1 VINTA
6 PQILMYQALGAEPPE
21 FAHMPMV
28 LGPDGKKLSKR
39 HAAVSVLEYRDL
51 GYLPDAVL
59 NYLVRLGWSHGD
71 QEIFTRDELIRL
83 FDWEH
88 VGSGSGRYDQK
99 KFLHVSAE
107 HLRALP
113 HAELGKRVT
122 PFLAKRGLEVSDD
135 DATLLAALPYLTP
148 RASTLIE
155 LADAAD
161 YFLRDKPVFDEKA
174 QRKFLV
180 PGNVEMLRELTRRVE
195 AAEFTIEGLEASVH
209 AWLEETG
216 LTMKNVAQP
225 ARVALSGRTRS
236 PGLYEVMVV
245 LGRER
250 TLERLTAGA
259 ALAEAGQDLSA

>member
-1 VINTA
+1 
-6 PQILMYQALGAEPPE
+6 
-21 FAHMPMV
+21 MV

-39 HAAVSVLEYRDL
+39 HAAVSVLEYRDM

-71 QEIFTRDELIRL
+71 QEIFTRAELVEL
-83 FDWEH
+83 FNWEH

-113 HAELGKRVT
+113 HDELAKWVV
-122 PFLAKRGLEVSDD
+122 PFLAKRGLEVTADD
-135 DATLLAALPYLTP
+135 TTLRAALPYLTP

-161 YFLRDKPVFDEKA
+161 YFLRDEPVFDDKA
-174 QRKFLV
+174 RRKFLI
-180 PGNVEMLRELTRRVE
+180 PENAEILRELTRRIE
-195 AAEFTIEGLEASVH
+195 AASEFSLEALEASVK
-209 AWLEETG
+209 AWLEEAE
-216 LTMKNVAQP
+216 LKMKTIAQP
-225 ARVALSGRTRS
+225 ARVALSGRTKS

-250 TLERLTAGA
+250 TLERLKAGA
-259 ALAEAGQDLSA
+259 ALAEAGPDLSA